1 MNNMEFNKIFA
12 AVLAA
17 CIIAMFSGFVADKLV
32 HPHDLKEDAV
42 PVDGGE
48 IASVG
53 GPKKAETAEPILA
66 LLADADIERGKKL
79 SKACAACHSFDS
91 GGANGVGPNLYNVV
105 NAQKQNHAGFSYSG
119 VLNANGENVW
129 TYAALNSFL
138 WKPKKYAPGTK
149 MTYAGLKKQEDR
161 AAIIAWLRTLSASP
175 AAMPSA
181 AQIAAEAPEEVAAP
195 EGAAAEAPAEN

>member
-32 HPHDLKEDAV
+32 HPHDLKENAV
-42 PVDGGE
+42 KVDGSE

-53 GPKKAETAEPILA
+53 GPKKAATAEPILA

-79 SKACAACHSFDS
+79 SKACAACHSFDK
-91 GGANGVGPNLYNVV
+91 GGANGVGPNLYDIV
-105 NAQKQNHAGFSYSG
+105 NIQKQHHKGFSYSG
-119 VLNANGENVW
+119 VLNTNGGEVW
-129 TYAALNSFL
+129 TYAELNAFL

-149 MTYAGLKKQEDR
+149 MTFAGLKKPADR
-161 AAIIAWLRTLSASP
+161 AAMIAWLRTLSKNP
-175 AAMPSA
+175 ADLPSA
-181 AQIAAEAPEEVAAP
+181 AEIGAESPKELLGLTVTPAVVPN
-195 EGAAAEAPAEN
+195 AE